1 MKLVNLGLQMRAALT
16 QVTQIKC
23 GPELRDDSVYLP
35 QEKVQKVPQ
44 DKKLVVRSFAYSL
57 LSLTQP

>member
-1 MKLVNLGLQMRAALT
+1 MA
-16 QVTQIKC
+16 QIKC
-23 GPELRDDSVYLP
+23 GLELRDISEYLW
-35 QEKVQKVPQ
+35 QEKVQKLSQ

>member
-1 MKLVNLGLQMRAALT
+1 MRAALT